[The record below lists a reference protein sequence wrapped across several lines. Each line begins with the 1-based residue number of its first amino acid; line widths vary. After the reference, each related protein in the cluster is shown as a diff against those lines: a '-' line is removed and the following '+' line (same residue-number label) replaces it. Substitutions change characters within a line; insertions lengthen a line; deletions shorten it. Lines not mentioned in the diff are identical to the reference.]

1 MALIPAYFTPPFFTF
16 NLITMST
23 TATMQKDIYVQSCLN
38 FIFSSGVQ
46 LFLSIFLVLA
56 AVSEVPGQ
64 AAKTSV
70 HFLSPKNPANF
81 SANLNTTIQLTGAP
95 PIQSVRSF
103 GSGIATHMGKTSF
116 EAASTVNFTVQPATI
131 NGTAI
136 LTAANGDELHTAFT
150 GTTATAAGTATGN
163 FVHTITGGTG
173 RFSNASGTLKATSI
187 HNLATQKGVLS
198 FEGEIDY

>member
-1 MALIPAYFTPPFFTF
+1 LISYPSI
-16 NLITMST
+16 LL
-23 TATMQKDIYVQSCLN
+23 CLP
-38 FIFSSGVQ
+38 
-46 LFLSIFLVLA
+46 IFLFFA
-56 AVSEVPGQ
+56 AVTLVHGQ
-64 AAKTSV
+64 SIKTST
-70 HFLSPKNPANF
+70 HFLALRNPVIF

-95 PIQSVRSF
+95 PVQSVRSF
-103 GSGIATHMGKTSF
+103 GNGIATHMGKTSF

-136 LTAANGDELHTAFT
+136 LTAANGDELHTSFT

-173 RFSNASGTLKATSI
+173 RFSNASGTFKATSI